1 MHERLR
7 RWGFRAAIAGF
18 VGIGAYY
25 ATFGG
30 VYSAFDIRSMQQ
42 DRGVL
47 QDSVF
52 RLETV
57 TDSLVQRGDSLV
69 ADPVAIERVARE
81 EHGFLRDGEIRV
93 RFVPRTDA
101 DAGRDGAGSAG
112 VGAEDAGA
120 RGRSPA
126 FGTELEAVAREPR
139 GASGVQP

>member
-1 MHERLR
+1 MRERLR
-7 RWGFRAAIAGF
+7 RWGFRAFVGLL

-30 VYSAFDIRSMQQ
+30 VYSVLDMQAMDH
-42 DRGVL
+42 DRHVL

-81 EHGFLRDGEIRV
+81 EHGYLRDGELRV
-93 RFVPRTDA
+93 RFLP
-101 DAGRDGAGSAG
+101 GRVSSSGELMDSRG
-112 VGAEDAGA
+112 VDE
-120 RGRSPA
+120 
-126 FGTELEAVAREPR
+126 
-139 GASGVQP
+139 